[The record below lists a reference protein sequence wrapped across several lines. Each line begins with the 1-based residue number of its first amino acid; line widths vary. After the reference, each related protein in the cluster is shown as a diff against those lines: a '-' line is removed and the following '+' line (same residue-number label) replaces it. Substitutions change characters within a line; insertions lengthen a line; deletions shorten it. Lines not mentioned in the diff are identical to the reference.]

1 MHVITDHRPGPPAKN
16 ALVRSRGLLRP
27 AVPGHAHASS
37 CRRAAGEASLARS
50 PHALLYRELLLEQP
64 KTDTDESIR
73 ERTYQ
78 SISLKRK
85 VEGAVTVDGA
95 VPLSPSL
102 PPASASCASR
112 RANKQ
117 ERVRTG
123 CCIASPIATF
133 RDAEI
138 RLLGVHKA
146 PSASSR

>member
-1 MHVITDHRPGPPAKN
+1 MCTLRIIGRGRPRKTRLSARVASLAP
-16 ALVRSRGLLRP
+16 LFRSRRSRGSVSGWLTSR
-27 AVPGHAHASS
+27 AS
-37 CRRAAGEASLARS
+37 
-50 PHALLYRELLLEQP
+50 LYRELLLEQP